1 MVDYLIVGAGLAG
14 IGLAHTLRSKGRSF
28 VVIDDGSQKSSSV
41 AGGMYNPVILKSL
54 RRCGKLM
61 LSWPS

>member
-41 AGGMYNPVILKSL
+41 AGGMYK
-54 RRCGKLM
+54 
-61 LSWPS
+61 PSYFEEVYAGVAS